1 MLLTTILPLA
11 RRMAVYEFKS
21 VLCVVIFVVL
31 GAFRVGVA
39 CGTST
44 QNLKVQKLFLAKTKW
59 NNHLYAC
66 KLHPK
71 HLVWLR
77 GAPEALFESYPHW
90 ERCFWHVLSPKN
102 NKFLTPDGLRQF
114 FFDLGHQN
122 WSIYLLKPSVCQ
134 SWPVW
139 RPPWSSC
146 PYAKIGIEPVST
158 CERGTVNGLT
168 G

>member
-114 FFDLGHQN
+114 FFFLI
-122 WSIYLLKPSVCQ
+122 WATK
-134 SWPVW
+134 
-139 RPPWSSC
+139 
-146 PYAKIGIEPVST
+146 
-158 CERGTVNGLT
+158 T
-168 G
+168 GQYTY